1 VLENLQCKRYHTFQ
15 MRRIILVLGCVISI
29 PLSISLWW
37 ITKWYSPAESVD
49 YKVLQSL
56 LKLGNW
62 EEADKETSR
71 IILLKASNHNLFRAS
86 VGGVSIE
93 KFQKFPCSDLLI
105 LDHLWVESSKGNFG
119 FSVQLAIWQVEP
131 QKIPSDTM
139 IQKLIRFAKDV
150 GWEKDHESQKLT
162 SDRVFNRGYFP
173 SQLWV
178 SQSTPQLSG
187 MNVYKL
193 NALLVRTKECYEK

>member
-1 VLENLQCKRYHTFQ
+1 
-15 MRRIILVLGCVISI
+15 MRRIMLVLGCVISI

-37 ITKWYSPAESVD
+37 IVRWHLPAESVN
-49 YKVLQSL
+49 YKVLRNL

-62 EEADKETSR
+62 EEADRETSR
-71 IILLKASNHNLFRAS
+71 IILLKASNHNLFRAF

-93 KFQKFPCSDLLI
+93 KFQKFPCSDLLT
-105 LDHLWVESSKGNFG
+105 LDYLWVENSQGNFG
-119 FSVQLAIWQVEP
+119 FSVQFPIWQVES
-131 QKIPSDTM
+131 QGIPSDTLM
-139 IQKLIRFAKDV
+139 SQKLTRFAKEV
-150 GWEKDHESQKLT
+150 GWGEDHESQKLA

-178 SQSTPQLSG
+178 SQSTPQLNG

-193 NALLVRTKECYEK
+193 NALLARTKECYEK